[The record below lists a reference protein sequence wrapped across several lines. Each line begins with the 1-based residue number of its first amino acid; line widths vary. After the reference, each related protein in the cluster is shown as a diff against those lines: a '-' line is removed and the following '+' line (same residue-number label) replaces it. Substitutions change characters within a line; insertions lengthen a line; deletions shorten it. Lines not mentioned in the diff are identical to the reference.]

1 MDRFWRG
8 EAMKRASSPRTSRRF
23 TGELSCW
30 AQGQRRFFPYWSK
43 TLGLAGYL
51 KVQLMWGQV
60 HLLWCLA
67 YSYWVDFGSSIYIKN
82 ETRLLWLRCFCFRT
96 LRTFQTFGYEVSSA
110 NRRDLLQDKRYLW
123 WQYLQ
128 SSFMIYTAALF
139 SEEACEEWIG
149 YYGWPIC
156 GVWHWPQRWLKKYLL
171 CSNMLAW
178 HSKDTFFRETHVGM
192 LTQHEVFLQAGVQ
205 VWVFNKA

>member
-1 MDRFWRG
+1 MSCRTRWRPRCLSCQLRTPRRLCPLWYLVPCLMG
-8 EAMKRASSPRTSRRF
+8 NVSVPGYPLPTEAMKRASSPRTSRRF

-110 NRRDLLQDKRYLW
+110 NRQDLLLDR
-123 WQYLQ
+123 
-128 SSFMIYTAALF
+128 
-139 SEEACEEWIG
+139 
-149 YYGWPIC
+149 
-156 GVWHWPQRWLKKYLL
+156 R
-171 CSNMLAW
+171 
-178 HSKDTFFRETHVGM
+178 
-192 LTQHEVFLQAGVQ
+192 
-205 VWVFNKA
+205 